1 MLMDVYA
8 VCRMCISAKLRLRS
22 IFLEYN
28 DSNMMQIITD
38 VLRLEISEDDGLPP
52 NVCKPCATTILKM
65 GDTIEAFRQNDQKL
79 RELILKG
86 ETIVICE
93 KSDVCDGIKESEVEL
108 DVGNVDN
115 DEQMITM
122 ELATVDVDCLIKDE
136 PEDIIETAK
145 EIREQ
150 IDDTNDSSELPIE
163 EEYLED
169 DDDDDQFIPQNTVIP
184 KKPKIIKKKRAR
196 DPERMS
202 RNQLKHL
209 PGRPRL
215 HDHICYICNSE
226 PLGSA
231 KNLLDHLTIQHQGIF
246 PYTCSDCVMETIVL
260 KNARSLNNH
269 KKMHAQPLK
278 CSYCDRRYCDNAARE
293 LHVQSY
299 HMGEGAPC
307 PSPCDLCGKVCKSQ
321 TALKNH
327 LREHKTQLKCPQ
339 CDKIFHKPSL
349 LKRHFGRIHEPRT
362 NTYTCEICHAV
373 LASMEGYNNHLKIHG
388 EKEYECDICHIKFHN
403 IGNLCAHRKVHVKNA
418 NYQPPKRDW
427 NNHYTVSHETNG
439 SRTFTCNH
447 CGKKAA
453 CSTNLFVSHIKTH
466 FKTFT
471 CEVCGMKFSTNNY
484 LQGHMVVHTKERN
497 YHCELCGKHYPCQSN
512 LNRHIR
518 TVHHSKGVNVKP
530 VIRHQ

>member
-28 DSNMMQIITD
+28 DNNMMQIITD

-136 PEDIIETAK
+136 PEDIETAK
-145 EIREQ
+145 ETREQ

-169 DDDDDQFIPQNTVIP
+169 DDDDDEFMPQNTVIP

-403 IGNLCAHRKVHVKNA
+403 IGNLCARRKVHVKNA

-427 NNHYTVSHETNG
+427 NNHYTVSHE
-439 SRTFTCNH
+439 
-447 CGKKAA
+447 
-453 CSTNLFVSHIKTH
+453 
-466 FKTFT
+466 
-471 CEVCGMKFSTNNY
+471 
-484 LQGHMVVHTKERN
+484 
-497 YHCELCGKHYPCQSN
+497 
-512 LNRHIR
+512 
-518 TVHHSKGVNVKP
+518 
-530 VIRHQ
+530 